1 MPDEDDEAVGALVAP
16 VAAAMLASTAGC
28 SAAQAITQ
36 TPRMRITI
44 RKEGKNFMRSSGC
57 NEWGCRRF

>member
-1 MPDEDDEAVGALVAP
+1 MPDEADEALDALVAAAL
-16 VAAAMLASTAGC
+16 VASVAGC